1 MNIVL
6 PEFLVPHVRRRA
18 DEGGFESAEAY
29 VLALI
34 EADRK
39 RSLQWADLSDTEQRE
54 VQRVGDLLE
63 KSLDSGR
70 PVVADA
76 AFWETMRAHFR
87 KRRTQRASS
96 QSPLTLPAG

>member
-39 RSLQWADLSDTEQRE
+39 RSLEWADLSDTEQQE

-63 KSLDSGR
+63 KSLDSGP
-70 PVVADA
+70 PVVVDA
-76 AFWETMRAHFR
+76 AFWETMREHLR
-87 KRRTQRASS
+87 ERRTERAAH
-96 QSPLTLPAG
+96 QSPP